1 MSPTTSRLQLALNVS
16 DLEAAVSF
24 YSRVFDVAPHKRR
37 EGYANFVVE
46 NPPLKLVLFET
57 GEDRGSGA
65 LGALNHLGVEVMS
78 GVEVTAASR
87 RLADSGLDAMDEL
100 DTTCCHALQD
110 KVWVHD
116 PDGVSWE
123 VYVVKDDNPQL
134 LPLTTTDAGC
144 CE

>member
-1 MSPTTSRLQLALNVS
+1 MSRLQLALNVS
-16 DLEAAVSF
+16 DLESAIAF

-57 GEDRGSGA
+57 GDARGTGA
-65 LGALNHLGVEVMS
+65 AGALNHLGVEVMS
-78 GVEVTAASR
+78 GEEVTAASQ
-87 RLADSGLDAMDEL
+87 RLADSGLDAVDEL

-123 VYVVKDDNPQL
+123 VYVVKDDTPDL
-134 LPLTTTDAGC
+134 LPLTTTDGVC
-144 CE
+144 CA